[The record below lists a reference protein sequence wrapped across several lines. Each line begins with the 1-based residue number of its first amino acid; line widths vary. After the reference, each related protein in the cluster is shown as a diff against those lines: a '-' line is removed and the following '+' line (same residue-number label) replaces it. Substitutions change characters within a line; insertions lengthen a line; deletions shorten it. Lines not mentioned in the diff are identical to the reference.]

1 MSVPTNVDVNG
12 ISFNIEIDGPEGA
25 PWLTFSHSLATQ
37 LRSWDAQVDMLK
49 DRFRCLRYDL
59 RGHGSTPATP
69 GPYTFP
75 MLEDEAIGILDALEI
90 EATHWAGLSIG
101 GMIGYGLAINHPSRI
116 LSLTAVDSRAN
127 APPDY
132 QAYFQHRIDVARD
145 EGMEALA
152 KLTVERWFTPESVAA
167 EIPVLETVRNWVRNT
182 DPVGHAGLCEA
193 LKTLAYGPDMHR
205 ITCPTLIIGGAKDKG
220 APPDKLKAEAADVIA
235 GAQQVIVPDAGHQ
248 SALENPP
255 AFNAAFKKFLAAQL

>member
-1 MSVPTNVDVNG
+1 MNVDVNG
-12 ISFNIEIDGPEGA
+12 LSYNVEIDGPDGA

-37 LRSWDAQVDMLK
+37 LRSWDAQVDLVK
-49 DRFRCLRYDL
+49 DRFRCLRYDH
-59 RGHGSTPATP
+59 RGHGGTPAPP

-75 MLEDEAIGILDALEI
+75 MLEAEAVGLLDALGI

-101 GMIGYGLAINHPSRI
+101 GMIGYGLAINHPARI
-116 LSLTAVDSRAN
+116 LSLTAGDSRAN

-152 KLTVERWFTPESVAA
+152 RLTVERWFTPESVAA
-167 EIPVLETVRNWVRNT
+167 DIPVLETVRDWVRTT
-182 DPVGHAGLCEA
+182 DPVGHEGLCEA
-193 LKTLAYGPDMHR
+193 LKTLSYGPDMHR
-205 ITCPTLIIGGAKDKG
+205 IQCPTLIIGGAKDKG

-235 GAQQVIVPDAGHQ
+235 NATHVVVPDAGHQ

-255 AFNAAFKKFLAAQL
+255 AFNDAFEKFLAAQL